1 MFFET
6 RRMRRVRNILRPY
19 LGRDALS
26 PARERLGEVELICM
40 VVRVQNFESIVAKL
54 SLRDL
59 GDQMNKFYG
68 AVADSIMNADGDLN
82 RFCGATVVGHFN
94 VLQKVEEARILD
106 GAISAFQHA
115 HKAFD
120 AERAHESESE
130 FAAASRSPGFS
141 DRLIDILSQRS
152 VPVKY
157 VRTTLPG
164 RARGSTYAKSSRPI
178 FHGRKFLLSRGFQSN
193 RIGKLRLKRW
203 GFPPRVDERLIFSS
217 QVLAQAPHEG

>member
-82 RFCGATVVGHFN
+82 RFCGAAVVGHFN

-120 AERAHESESE
+120 AELGARIGVGICRGVAIAGIFGSSHRHTFAAFGPSEICAHHLARKSEGFNICEE
-130 FAAASRSPGFS
+130 FATHF
-141 DRLIDILSQRS
+141 
-152 VPVKY
+152 
-157 VRTTLPG
+157 
-164 RARGSTYAKSSRPI
+164 SRPEVPAEPWI
-178 FHGRKFLLSRGFQSN
+178 SIQ
-193 RIGKLRLKRW
+193 
-203 GFPPRVDERLIFSS
+203 
-217 QVLAQAPHEG
+217 PHWKIEA